1 MSSCNKINN
10 LKKMCDCLNGEK
22 LVIYNQ
28 LKTGGNDPTI
38 TKAMQYSTYVKTSR
52 SQPASS
58 FTMNIG
64 K

>member
-28 LKTGGNDPTI
+28 LKTSGNDPTI
-38 TKAMQYSTYVKTSR
+38 TKAMLYSTYVKSGR
-52 SQPASS
+52 SQPVSS